1 MSNTEKKLGGGR
13 RLSINTGKGTDI
25 MLELLSPA
33 GSPEAVIAAVQNG
46 ADAVYMGL
54 GDFNARRGAK
64 NFADEEFEKA
74 VRYCHVRGC
83 KVYVTLNTLVND
95 REIPAATESAR
106 LASRCGVDGIIIQ
119 DLGLISAVRRAAPD
133 IPLHA
138 STQMSI
144 HNLAGV
150 QAAAE
155 MGLTR
160 AVLARELSL
169 EEIKFITANSPIE
182 IEVFVHGAL
191 CFCHSGQCYMSALIG
206 RRSGNRGMCAQP
218 CRMQYSL
225 GGRMDDY
232 PMSLKDNCLVDRLR
246 ELEEAGVTCVK
257 IEGRMK
263 RPEYT
268 AIVTGIYS
276 KAIKERRQPTAEEMN
291 MLTKAFSRQGFT
303 QGYFNG
309 DKKDMFGVRGE
320 PEEGTEKIF
329 TTARRAYAD
338 GELRRVPVHFYT
350 VAEKDERIKAIAFDD
365 DGHRAVTY
373 GAVPEKAK
381 RQGLTDSYLIEQMF
395 KTGGTPYNV
404 VENKAKADPGLYLA
418 AAEINELRRKLISEL
433 SEQRAV
439 PPTRRSLELP
449 APPKNIPVVSDPKLI
464 MQVRTED
471 QLSKEL
477 ADLRPAYLY
486 VPANVMLEQP
496 KLVLPFVEQGTVP
509 VAVLPRI
516 INDRQMKDV
525 YTTLQRLFDYGVNEA
540 LVGNLGHIMLARAAG
555 MKVRG
560 DFGLNAFNSYSLEM
574 LNEMGFL
581 SATASFELRI
591 AQIKD
596 MAKPLDTEMIIYGR
610 LPLMVS
616 DQCIIK
622 HSAGRCA
629 CQTPAQ
635 MSDRMGSVF
644 PVVKEYG
651 CRNVIYNAH
660 KLYLA
665 DKKDDLYSAGL
676 WGLRMMFTTESARE
690 CVEVAKGHM
699 GLSDYKPNVLTRG
712 LYYRGVD

>member
-1 MSNTEKKLGGGR
+1 
-13 RLSINTGKGTDI
+13 

-46 ADAVYMGL
+46 ADAIYLGM

-64 NFADEEFEKA
+64 NFTNEEFEKA
-74 VRYCHVRGC
+74 VSYCHVRGC

-95 REIPAATESAR
+95 REIESAVATAK
-106 LASRCGVDGIIIQ
+106 LASDCGADGIIIQ
-119 DLGLISAVRRAAPD
+119 DIGLISAIRRALPD

-138 STQMSI
+138 STQMSL

-160 AVLARELSL
+160 AVLARELSF
-169 EEIKFITANSPIE
+169 EEIKYITENSPIE

-225 GGRMDDY
+225 GGRMDDH
-232 PMSLKDNCLVDRLR
+232 PMSLKDNCLVEHLR
-246 ELEEAGVTCVK
+246 ELEEAGVACVK

-276 KAIKERRQPTAEEMN
+276 KAIKEHRRPTPDEMD
-291 MLTKAFSRQGFT
+291 MLTRAFSRQGFT

-309 DKKDMFGVRGE
+309 DKKDMFGIRGDVE
-320 PEEGTEKIF
+320 DGTDKIF
-329 TTARRAYAD
+329 TVARRAYAD

-350 VAEKDERIKAIAFDD
+350 VAEKGERIKAIGFDD
-365 DGHRAVTY
+365 EGHRAVTY
-373 GAVPEKAK
+373 GPVPEKAK
-381 RQGLTDSYLIEQMF
+381 RQGLTDGYLIEQMY
-395 KTGGTPYNV
+395 KTGGTPYNC
-404 VENKAKADPGLYLA
+404 VENKAKTDPGLYLA

-433 SEQRAV
+433 SAQRAV
-439 PPTRRSLELP
+439 PPVRRTLELP
-449 APPKNIPVVSDPKLI
+449 PPPKNIATVSDPKLI
-464 MQVRTED
+464 IQVRTEE
-471 QLSKEL
+471 QLSREL
-477 ADLRPAYLY
+477 ADLRPAYIY
-486 VPANVMLEQP
+486 VPAHIMAEHP
-496 KLVLPFVEQGTVP
+496 KLVLPFVEKGAVP

-516 INDRQMKDV
+516 VTDNQMREV
-525 YTTLQRLFDYGVNEA
+525 HGILQRLFDYGVNEA
-540 LVGNLGHIMLARAAG
+540 LVGNLGQVIMARSAG
-555 MKVRG
+555 MKLRG
-560 DFGLNAFNSYSLEM
+560 DFGLNTFNSYSLEM
-574 LNEMGFL
+574 LSNMGFL

-591 AQIKD
+591 AQVKD
-596 MAKPLDTEMIIYGR
+596 MAKPLDTELIIYGR

-622 HSAGRCA
+622 ESAGRCA

-644 PVVKEYG
+644 PVVKEFG
-651 CRNVIYNAH
+651 CRNVVYNAH

-665 DKKDDLYSAGL
+665 DKKEDLYSAGL